1 MCRFKSGL
9 VLKNRVILAPMYNES
24 HSRLLEREGIEDSV
38 FNAQKVFVR
47 AELIPKSGMLSD
59 VSEWEYHVDQDI
71 VPDWYDE
78 DPKKYE
84 KMFREAV
91 KDWRDKNIF
100 DICGVPCTKL
110 KEDNGKVYYHV
121 CESLFDSTFG
131 DNNNYKLSDVRNRVL
146 TCGFAND
153 LKEKYGD
160 KLVPIRMDLTSS
172 DGLRDYGCLNG
183 EDLLAIPNID
193 LYRECRENVLCGD
206 RFWWLSTPDSTPS
219 GTGASYVQY
228 VEDYGCVCWC
238 CIDYAR
244 GVRPFFVLKN

>member
-9 VLKNRVILAPMYNES
+9 IFKNRVVLAPTHNES

-59 VSEWEYHVDQDI
+59 VNEWEYYVDQDI
-71 VPDWYDE
+71 VPDWYGE
-78 DPKKYE
+78 DPRRHE

-121 CESLFDSTFG
+121 CESLFYSTFG

-160 KLVPIRMDLTSS
+160 KMVPISMDLTSL
-172 DGLRDYGCLNG
+172 DGLHDYGCLNG
-183 EDLLAIPNID
+183 EDLLAIPNIN
-193 LYRECRENVLCGD
+193 LYRECRKNVLCGD
-206 RFWWLSTPDSTPS
+206 RSWWLSTPDSTPS
-219 GTGASYVQY
+219 GTGASYVR
-228 VEDYGCVCWC
+228 CVIRGGNVDLDCTGYEC
-238 CIDYAR
+238 

>member
-9 VLKNRVILAPMYNES
+9 IFKKRVMLAPMYNES
-24 HSRLLEREGIEDSV
+24 HSNLLKREGVEDSS

-47 AELIPKSGMLSD
+47 AELIPESEMLSD
-59 VSEWEYHVDQDI
+59 VDEWEYHVDQDI
-71 VPDWYDE
+71 VPDWYGE
-78 DPKKYE
+78 DPGKYE

-110 KEDNGKVYYHV
+110 KEENGKTYYHV
-121 CESLFDSTFG
+121 CEPLFDSTFG

-146 TCGFAND
+146 TCDFLDN
-153 LKEKYGD
+153 LKKKYGD
-160 KLVPIRMDLTSS
+160 KLVPISMDLTSL
-172 DGLRDYGCLNG
+172 DGLHDYGSLNG
-183 EDLLAIPNID
+183 DLLAIPNID

-206 RFWWLSTPDSTPS
+206 RYWWLSTPDSTPS
-219 GTGASYVQY
+219 GTGASRVRCVGHVGYV
-228 VEDYGCVCWC
+228 DWC
-238 CIDYAR
+238 CIDYAS